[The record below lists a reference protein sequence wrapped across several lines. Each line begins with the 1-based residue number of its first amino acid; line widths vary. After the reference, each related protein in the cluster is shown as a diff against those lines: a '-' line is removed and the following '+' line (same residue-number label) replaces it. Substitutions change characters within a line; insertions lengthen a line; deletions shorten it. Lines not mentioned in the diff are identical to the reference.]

1 MYTYRKKHVK
11 LLSVD
16 GRITSE
22 KLKKWVG
29 TFFIVFRYF
38 DPVIPC
44 PVFCLKNIFLY
55 TEKALFK

>member
-1 MYTYRKKHVK
+1 ME
-11 LLSVD
+11 

-22 KLKKWVG
+22 KVKKWVG

-44 PVFCLKNIFLY
+44 LVFSLTNIFLY
-55 TEKALFK
+55 TEKALFKGIVNEPLEQKI